1 MSTSPRAPSLQGNT
15 LFLGDSL
22 TVGLPP
28 FVGVNGQK
36 SILAEVSKTA
46 DWLLASLRGI
56 EKLGALDGPG
66 RPANVLVLIGT
77 NDVGGSRTPSQIFD
91 DITNVWSIARA
102 HGARVVAMTLPPFKG
117 WTNYASRFG
126 ALEQRRKD
134 LNALILS
141 SSIPDLVIRL
151 DQLTASPSDP
161 ERLSS
166 AYDSGDH
173 LHLQKPAQGAL
184 IQTMSAGLPAPGQT
198 PGQIPEPSPGKPGAD
213 LATTSGSSLLPY
225 FMLGCV
231 VLGGAI
237 VLTRKH

>member
-1 MSTSPRAPSLQGNT
+1 MSTTPRAPSLQGNT

-22 TVGLPP
+22 TVDLPP

-36 SILAEVSKTA
+36 SILAEVSKTS

-66 RPANVLVLIGT
+66 RPANVIVLIGT
-77 NDVGGSRTPSQIFD
+77 NDVGGSRTTAQIFD

-117 WTNYASRFG
+117 WQNYASRFPV
-126 ALEQRRKD
+126 LEQRRKD
-134 LNALILS
+134 INTLISS
-141 SSIPDLVIRL
+141 SSIPDVVIRL

-161 ERLSS
+161 ERLSPS
-166 AYDSGDH
+166 YDSGDH

-184 IQTMSAGLPAPGQT
+184 IQTMAAGLPAQ
-198 PGQIPEPSPGKPGAD
+198 GQIPEPSPGSPAAD
-213 LATTSGSSLLPY
+213 LTTTSGKSLLPY
-225 FMLGCV
+225 FMLGFV
-231 VLGGAI
+231 ALGGAF
-237 VLTRKH
+237 VLTRKRRH

>member
-1 MSTSPRAPSLQGNT
+1 MTTTPRAPNLQGNT
-15 LFLGDSL
+15 LFLGDSM

-46 DWLLASLRGI
+46 DWLLTSLRGI
-56 EKLGALDGPG
+56 ERQGALDGPG

-77 NDVGGSRTPSQIFD
+77 NDIGGSRTPGQIFD
-91 DITNVWSIARA
+91 DVTNVWSIAKA

-117 WTNYASRFG
+117 WANYASRFG

-134 LNALILS
+134 LNTLIAS
-141 SSIPDLVIRL
+141 SSIPDLVLRL
-151 DQLTASPSDP
+151 DQLTADPADP

-166 AYDSGDH
+166 VYDSGDH

-184 IQTMSAGLPAPGQT
+184 IQTMAAGLGV
-198 PGQIPEPSPGKPGAD
+198 PGQIPEPSPGTPGAD
-213 LATTSGSSLLPY
+213 RTTPPSGSLLPY
-225 FMLGCV
+225 FMLGFV
-231 VLGGAI
+231 ALGGVI